1 MPFSSILDV
10 AIGVAFVYLF
20 FSLVCSVVNEGIAAV
35 FSLRARN
42 LLAGIESLF
51 CEGKLKTRESFVEAI
66 YNHGLI
72 RGLFKDPAN
81 KDPANKESV
90 ATGSGAEKVKQ
101 VFGTKILPSYIPSRT
116 FAIALLDLLLPFGS
130 AGAPAP
136 GIQPGQQ
143 IAQNAGDP
151 PGRTLSALSASIN
164 DLPEG
169 PAQKALQSLAAN
181 TAKDIA
187 EFQEKVEN
195 WYDDSM
201 DRAAGWYKRR
211 TQWILLA
218 LGFVVA
224 VSLNV
229 DSINVART
237 FWVDPVARQATVT
250 VAQDYVRNHPVKSRE
265 ATDSDKEAPTTKTI
279 EQEAKELEDVGK
291 SLPIPIGW
299 GQDARQKFE
308 DACSDPPALLMW
320 LGGWLITAL
329 ALSLGAPFWFDTLNK
344 FMMARSSVKP
354 KNN

>member
-20 FSLVCSVVNEGIAAV
+20 FSLVCSGVNEGIAAV

-51 CEGKLKTRESFVEAI
+51 SDGELEKGRSFVEAI

-81 KDPANKESV
+81 KKSGAV
-90 ATGSGAEKVKQ
+90 GSGAEKVKHT
-101 VFGTKILPSYIPSRT
+101 FGTNILPSYIPSRT
-116 FAIALLDLLLPFGS
+116 FAIALLDLLMPSGS
-130 AGAPAP
+130 AGVPAPAV
-136 GIQPGQQ
+136 QPGQQ
-143 IAQNAGDP
+143 IAQNPGNP
-151 PGRTLSALSASIN
+151 PGRTLSGLSTSI
-164 DLPEG
+164 DALPEG
-169 PAQKALQSLAAN
+169 PAKKALQSLAAN
-181 TAKDIA
+181 TVKDIA
-187 EFQEKVEN
+187 EFQQKVEN

-211 TQWILLA
+211 AQWILLA

-229 DSINVART
+229 DSIHVART
-237 FWVDPVARQATVT
+237 LWVDPVARQATVT
-250 VAQDYVRNHPVKSRE
+250 VAQDYVRDHPVKSRE
-265 ATDSDKEAPTTKTI
+265 TTDNEKEAPTTKTI
-279 EQEAKELEDVGK
+279 EQEAEELEDVGK

-299 GQDARQKFE
+299 GQNALQKFQ
-308 DACSDPPALLMW
+308 DSRNDPVALLLW
-320 LGGWLITAL
+320 LSGWLITAL

-354 KNN
+354 KND